1 MIASESQR
9 LSGGLAYHVLNL
21 IAAVLVIVGL
31 VLCIRGTVL
40 ALGELGAL
48 YQGVGGDALAT
59 PEISEE
65 DRSGRLTGHAF
76 GALWGLVPV
85 GVGATLFSVS
95 RLLYKRKKSRSL
107 DDRAI
112 MHD

>member
-1 MIASESQR
+1 MIASKHQR

-31 VLCIRGTVL
+31 VLCIRGAVL

-48 YQGVGGDALAT
+48 YQGAGGDALAT
-59 PEISEE
+59 PEVSEE
-65 DRSGRLTGHAF
+65 DRSARLTEHAF

-85 GVGATLFSVS
+85 GVGATLFAVS
-95 RLLYKRKKSRSL
+95 RLLHKRKKTQAL
-107 DDRAI
+107 DGRAI